1 MPRGCISGSVE
12 IFNSGPSRLLIQI
25 STPHQVRLAW
35 LSRNGRIYERIL
47 QQRMMVLSGRP
58 WHHFCGGLQQRLDG
72 ESIEAV
78 SKRYDRVAFHREA
91 ATLQETL

>member
-1 MPRGCISGSVE
+1 
-12 IFNSGPSRLLIQI
+12 
-25 STPHQVRLAW
+25 
-35 LSRNGRIYERIL
+35 
-47 QQRMMVLSGRP
+47 MMVLSGRP